1 MKTKEKR
8 SKLDI
13 LCQILLG
20 IPGLITLVGTIGCT
34 IHFLV
39 TTMQEFHQGNEHA
52 VAAIA
57 TGVFGVFL
65 IPFVI
70 LLLIQG
76 VAYVISLVLFLKRQ
90 AMSAR
95 VFGMISGMFGIGTVL
110 AVLVVIAMFF
120 LEYPGIIGL
129 VVGLTAY
136 CIYLLIPCILVIVS
150 MCVNRKKEG
159 K

>member
-34 IHFLV
+34 IHFVV
-39 TTMQEFHQGNEHA
+39 TTMQAFHQGNEHT

-57 TGVFGVFL
+57 TGVLGVFL

-76 VAYVISLVLFLKRQ
+76 VAYVISLILFVKRQ
-90 AMSAR
+90 AMAAR

-110 AVLVVIAMFF
+110 AVLVVIAM
-120 LEYPGIIGL
+120 
-129 VVGLTAY
+129 
-136 CIYLLIPCILVIVS
+136 
-150 MCVNRKKEG
+150 
-159 K
+159 